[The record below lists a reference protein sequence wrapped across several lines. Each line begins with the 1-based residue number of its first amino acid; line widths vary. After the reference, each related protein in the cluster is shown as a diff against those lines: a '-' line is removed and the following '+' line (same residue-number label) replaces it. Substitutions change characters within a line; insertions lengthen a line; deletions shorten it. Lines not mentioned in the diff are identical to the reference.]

1 MGVRGSKPPV
11 SPCSERP
18 ARGLVAHGAGGA
30 AAAVTGNKFPK
41 RLRVRTN
48 KEFRQAYEQDC
59 AAHGRWMVVFRREGA
74 GAGFR
79 LGVVASRKV
88 GGSPERAR
96 AKRRLREAY
105 RLNRRLFE
113 AEQGDVIVVARR
125 GAVKAS
131 WPKLVA
137 EFVQL
142 ARKAGFRAAGEAGA
156 ADGGQGVGAGVAG
169 GAE

>member
-1 MGVRGSKPPV
+1 MAV
-11 SPCSERP
+11 S
-18 ARGLVAHGAGGA
+18 
-30 AAAVTGNKFPK
+30 GNKFPK

-113 AEQGDVIVVARR
+113 PEQGDVIVVARR
-125 GAVKAS
+125 GAVTSS

-142 ARKAGFRAAGEAGA
+142 ARKAGFREAAGTGEAQ
-156 ADGGQGVGAGVAG
+156 DGGGAGVG
-169 GAE
+169 EGAE

>member
-1 MGVRGSKPPV
+1 MARPGTDV
-11 SPCSERP
+11 SADVSGKRP
-18 ARGLVAHGAGGA
+18 YQGNGGG
-30 AAAVTGNKFPK
+30 AVTGNKLPK

-48 KEFRQAYEQDC
+48 KEFREAYEQDC
-59 AAHGRWMVVFRREGA
+59 AAHGRWMVVFRREGK

-88 GGSPERAR
+88 GGSPLRAR

-105 RLNRRLFE
+105 RLNRRLFA

-125 GAVKAS
+125 GAVSAS
-131 WPKLVA
+131 WPALVA
-137 EFVQL
+137 EFLQL
-142 ARKAGFRAAGEAGA
+142 ARKAGFREAAGP
-156 ADGGQGVGAGVAG
+156 GQGGEGEG